1 MENYIN
7 VCVNFNL
14 CTRRKK
20 VEKKLDDDKFNH
32 FTTRI
37 SDSFYT
43 ESNPD

>member
-1 MENYIN
+1 MH
-7 VCVNFNL
+7 
-14 CTRRKK
+14 KK
-20 VEKKLDDDKFNH
+20 KKGWKKLDDDKFNH